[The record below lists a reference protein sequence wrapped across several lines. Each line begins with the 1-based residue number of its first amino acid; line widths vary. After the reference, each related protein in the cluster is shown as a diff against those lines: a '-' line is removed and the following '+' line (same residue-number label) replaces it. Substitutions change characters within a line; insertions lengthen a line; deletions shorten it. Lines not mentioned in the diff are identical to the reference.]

1 MRLYAD
7 VWPVYTFQNAVG
19 ALPVQPGD
27 KLFVGTICRLTIDPY
42 SLVQFGPNG
51 AGTFVMRAPVV
62 VFHSMP

>member
-42 SLVQFGPNG
+42 SLVQFDSNEGG
-51 AGTFVMRAPVV
+51 ALVMTAPVV
-62 VFHSMP
+62 LFHSMP